1 MLSINV
7 QNALNFNLLYL
18 VHWHWQEIRN
28 FVYRKEKNWPKRI
41 AETKVA
47 SICWLRSRWQR
58 LPRSIYICYFRLQ
71 KGLLLTK
78 SLVIRAN
85 FGKKIRNRVLIC
97 LRNLSNGGFQQ
108 DFEYFFAVRVFQIMN
123 EPLGRWPP
131 ISCQIQLDVRL
142 KKHQELIQATKL
154 SGWQPDSSKKI
165 NFLCEFTMPVNSP
178 KMSNELACL

>member
-1 MLSINV
+1 MLITFPLTTAPS
-7 QNALNFNLLYL
+7 LDLYL
-18 VHWHWQEIRN
+18 LLPVT
-28 FVYRKEKNWPKRI
+28 KRLTFDKI
-41 AETKVA
+41 
-47 SICWLRSRWQR
+47 S
-58 LPRSIYICYFRLQ
+58 CYSCKLW
-71 KGLLLTK
+71 
-78 SLVIRAN
+78 
-85 FGKKIRNRVLIC
+85 KKIRNKVLIC
-97 LRNLSNGGFQQ
+97 LRNLSNRGFQQ

>member
-28 FVYRKEKNWPKRI
+28 FVYRKEKNRPKRI

-47 SICWLRSRWQR
+47 SICWQRSRWQPAPS
-58 LPRSIYICYFRLQ
+58 LDLY
-71 KGLLLTK
+71 LLLPVTK
-78 SLVIRAN
+78 RLTFDKISCYSCKLW
-85 FGKKIRNRVLIC
+85 KKIRNKVLIC
-97 LRNLSNGGFQQ
+97 LRNLSNRGFQQ
-108 DFEYFFAVRVFQIMN
+108 DFEYFLAVRVFQIMN

-165 NFLCEFTMPVNSP
+165 YFLCEFTMPVNSP
-178 KMSNELACL
+178 EMSNELACL